1 MIDRT
6 KVAAI
11 GASLGIVSLPSFA
24 ALDTTV
30 TTAVAGAQADMLEMG
45 ALIVAAA
52 VAALGVRWV
61 LRFAK

>member
-1 MIDRT
+1 MIDRK

-11 GASLGIVSLPSFA
+11 GATLGMVSLPSLA